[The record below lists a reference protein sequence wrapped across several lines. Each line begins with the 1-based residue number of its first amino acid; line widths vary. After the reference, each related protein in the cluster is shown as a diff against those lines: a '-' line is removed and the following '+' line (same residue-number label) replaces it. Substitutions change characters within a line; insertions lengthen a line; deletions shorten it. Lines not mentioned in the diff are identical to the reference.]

1 MGYSRAY
8 TRFSVPVTVIS
19 EPAAGRTTDWL
30 RPLVC
35 CAILLVLAVGWWLP
49 TEVEPRAQRALAVA
63 VSAILLWTTHLI
75 HPAWTGVLAVAFLF
89 ATGLTDV
96 ETLGAGLRGETVW
109 FLGFAMIL
117 GLMATRSGLA
127 ERVAFMIAA
136 RAGHS
141 YAALLL
147 GFIAIDLVLTFF
159 VPSGIARVTI
169 LAAIVLGLIDA
180 AGLRGDASPA
190 RGLMLAVT
198 YSGGLFD
205 KMILAGAT
213 AILASGLIERLTGQR
228 LTYASWITAFGPALA
243 LSVGVCWSC
252 TLWLYPDRARELDH
266 QAGYFRE
273 RLGHLGEWTPVQK
286 RTAVLL
292 PLAVLLWM
300 TDALHHVRPVVV
312 AGAVS
317 ILGVLPGIGIL
328 RVRDLRHLRYSVLVF
343 TAAGLS
349 LTAILMETGGLA
361 LLTSALTE
369 WMKGLVSG
377 PLSAAVVMYWSAFL
391 YHLFLGAE
399 SSLISATM
407 PAILQFARDQ
417 HLPVVPIGLIWTFA
431 ASGKVFAYQSAVLM
445 VGFATGVFTA
455 RDLARFGL
463 VMTVVESVVLLLIVG
478 VYWPL
483 VGLL

>member
-1 MGYSRAY
+1 MS
-8 TRFSVPVTVIS
+8 VTVIS
-19 EPAAGRTTDWL
+19 GPTAPRAATWPRL
-30 RPLVC
+30 LVGV
-35 CAILLVLAVGWWLP
+35 AVLLVLALGWGLP
-49 TEVEPRAQRALAVA
+49 TAVEPRAQRALAVA
-63 VSAILLWTTHLI
+63 VSAILLWTTNVVQ
-75 HPAWTGVLAVAFLF
+75 PVWPGVLALAVLF
-89 ATGLTDV
+89 ITGLARLD
-96 ETLGAGLRGETVW
+96 TLSAGLRGETVW

-127 ERVAFMIAA
+127 ERVAFTLAA
-136 RAGHS
+136 RAGRS

-147 GFIAIDLVLTFF
+147 GFIATDLLLTFF

-180 AGLRGDASPA
+180 AGLSRDTPPA

-198 YSGGLFD
+198 YAGGLFD
-205 KMILAGAT
+205 KMMLAGAT
-213 AILASGLIERLTGQR
+213 AILASGLIERLTGER
-228 LTYASWITAFGPALA
+228 LSYASWLTAFGPALV
-243 LSVGVCWSC
+243 LSVGVCWAC
-252 TLWLYPDRARELDH
+252 TLWMYPDRKGELDH
-266 QAGYFRE
+266 QAGYFSE
-273 RLGHLGEWTPVQK
+273 RLRGLGPWTPEQT
-286 RTAVLL
+286 RTAFLL

-300 TDALHHVRPVVV
+300 TDALHHIRPVVV

-317 ILGVLPGIGIL
+317 FLGILPRVGVL
-328 RVRDLRHLRYSVLVF
+328 RFSDLRRLRYSVLVF
-343 TAAGLS
+343 TATGLS
-349 LTAILMETGGLA
+349 LTAVLMDTGALA
-361 LLTSALTE
+361 LLTTALTD

-377 PLSAAVVMYWSAFL
+377 PLSAAVVMYWSAFF

-417 HLPVVPIGLIWTFA
+417 QLPVVPIGLMWTFA

-463 VMTVVESVVLLLIVG
+463 VMTVAESVVLLLVVS
-478 VYWPL
+478 VYWPM
-483 VGLL
+483 VGIL